1 MTFYMIYLNIYW
13 LKRMTSMKKLFL
25 ISLFLFVFQ
34 SCAQVVGTVGM
45 VSLGAASKEK
55 GIATTL
61 SDNIIKTKI
70 SNLIFKE
77 NPDLI
82 ADTKVFINNGSVL
95 FTGKVST
102 PDRKILFTKIAW
114 SVKGVKEVI
123 NEIQINNTSSLK
135 NIARDIASVGEI
147 RARIM
152 SDKMINSLNFS
163 IDVVN
168 DKAYLSGIATN
179 LDEIRLVKAHAS
191 SARFIK
197 EVYNYI
203 ILTEDMR

>member
-1 MTFYMIYLNIYW
+1 MNKI
-13 LKRMTSMKKLFL
+13 FL
-25 ISLFLFVFQ
+25 ITLSLFVFQ
-34 SCAQVVGTVGM
+34 SCGPLVGTVGM

-70 SNLIFKE
+70 YNLIFKE

-95 FTGKVST
+95 FTGKVNET
-102 PDRKILFTKIAW
+102 NNKILFTKIAW
-114 SVKGVKEVI
+114 TIKGVNEVN
-123 NEIQINNTSSLK
+123 NEIQIINNSNLK
-135 NIARDIASVGEI
+135 NIARDIASMGEI

-152 SDKMINSLNFS
+152 SDKKINSLNFS

-168 DKAYLSGIATN
+168 DIAYLSGIASN
-179 LDEIRLVKAHAS
+179 LNEIKLVKAHAS

-197 EVYNYI
+197 EVYNFI
-203 ILTEDMR
+203 ILTDDMR